1 MWKSG
6 KVGIAYDASRLL
18 MTPRFAHRSGKD
30 IAMDLI
36 KKLEEFRT
44 QEQSLTWA
52 GTFEEYFGIVTSNPK
67 VAQL

>member
-1 MWKSG
+1 M
-6 KVGIAYDASRLL
+6 A
-18 MTPRFAHRSGKD
+18 PRFAHRSGKD

-52 GTFEEYFGIVTSNPK
+52 GTFEEYFGIVTAIQRLHSYRTRGFMT
-67 VAQL
+67 